1 MKLSGDVC
9 DSNWAVSART
19 QTTAGGFD
27 CRIHISHAIPQGT
40 FEHEFKHSGVYP
52 TEREAVLAG
61 LREGMVWVELKM
73 SKMFK
78 M

>member
-1 MKLSGDVC
+1 MTLSRGVC
-9 DSNWAVSART
+9 EDNWAVSART
-19 QTTAGGFD
+19 QVTAGGFD
-27 CRIHISHAIPQGT
+27 CRIHISHAMPNGT

-73 SKMFK
+73 SKTFNI
-78 M
+78 